1 MLTGGK
7 DMRNGMTEEERD
19 KCIKGMARVAQNNS
33 MQLIEGLTEQVEKEL
48 RGELEGKRRR

>member
-1 MLTGGK
+1 MVAGGK
-7 DMRNGMTEEERD
+7 DMRSRMPEERD
-19 KCIKGMARVAQNNS
+19 KFIKGMARVAQNNS